1 MLRVENIKKSFHKK
15 AVVQDVSFS
24 VQKGEAFGLL
34 GPNGAGKSTL
44 IAMICGL
51 FPYEEG
57 DILVGG
63 LSVKKEPLAIKQ
75 KIGIVPQEIALYPTM
90 SAVGNLVF
98 WGRMYGLTRAEA
110 KKRAYEVLTFVG
122 LRDRAKG
129 KIETF
134 SGGMKRRINIGC
146 ALMHKPELLIM
157 DEPTV
162 GIDPQSRNHILETVK
177 KLNQQGMT
185 VIYTSHYMEEVDYLC
200 ERIGILDKGKMIALG
215 NKDELRSRLAGG
227 TEMVLQLSSLSSELV
242 SEFEMLTDVIRVNPD
257 FENNKLKLLVHSSP
271 QIVANLIDCTTKLDV
286 GVLSLERNE
295 ANLESLFL
303 QLTGRS
309 LRG

>member
-63 LSVKKEPLAIKQ
+63 LSVKKEPLAIK
-75 KIGIVPQEIALYPTM
+75 KRIGIVPQEIALYPTM
-90 SAVGNLVF
+90 SAVENLVF

-110 KKRAYEVLTFVG
+110 KKRAYEVLDYVG

-177 KLNQQGMT
+177 KLNEQGMT

-200 ERIGILDKGKMIALG
+200 GRIGILDKGKMIALG
-215 NKDELRSRLAGG
+215 NKDELSSRLAGG
-227 TEMVLQLSSLSSELV
+227 TEMVLQLSSLTSELV
-242 SEFEMLTDVIRVNPD
+242 SKFEMLIDVIRVDPD
-257 FENNKLKLLVHSSP
+257 FEHNKVKLLVHSTP
-271 QIVANLIDCTTKLDV
+271 RIVADLIDCTTKLEV

-303 QLTGRS
+303 QLTGRT
-309 LRG
+309 LRD